1 MGRWRTGG
9 GLDDPVV
16 DDGDRGFVGIN
27 ARLEGDQL
35 GGGYLA
41 VSENGRIDRGSWQP
55 RRAIES
61 VSGALEL
68 AGAPLRLPF
77 FIVETSGGLT
87 VSSAARVDDVV
98 TLTFASH
105 PFTVGLTGYLG
116 IESLTGSVSPN
127 GVQFVTIASSTT
139 ITFSISGASGS
150 ETYSGT
156 GKVRSVLDSAA
167 AAEILASCL
176 FSDPSNESAESVVV
190 AANGQAFIVSVE
202 TGAKTDLA
210 YPTGLTLSG
219 DCELLQCFDRVL
231 LFRKGGQP
239 WVWHPQGRSVSAA
252 VLASNVVT
260 VTLKNH
266 GLTTGD
272 SVVLASIG
280 YVTTNPN
287 GTRVVTGVLTD
298 DTFTFALTGAN
309 ETFTAN
315 TGTATAGFVKARA
328 GAYTQP
334 QVFEVDSS
342 NADVADGLATFT
354 VSGNTTI
361 FEGDRITIFDATD
374 EHFSGFVGR
383 SFTVTAASATA
394 ISFYIP
400 VADHDGSGHSEYVTI
415 GKLVSSGAGFM
426 HSPGAPWG
434 VYHQRRLWV
443 PFWYS
448 QTGTTASPT
457 FADREIRDEI
467 AASDILDSDTFDQ
480 ITNQFRVT
488 AGIADFTVAMQPFYE
503 DALIVMNRNS
513 LHLISGVSGSLA
525 DTTVNELTREIG
537 CLARKSLAI
546 HGSEIMFLSDS
557 GVYQISFLDQ
567 YNLRGVGLPLS
578 DAIQPIIDRI
588 NASLAGAAVGVYF
601 NNRYYL
607 AVPLDSAQ
615 GLGDA
620 TGNNAILVY
629 NFLNQAWESVDSVAD
644 SNWNVLN
651 FHIARS
657 GARNDLY
664 AVNTVGGLHK
674 IDSLDSDI
682 DVVAVTPGG
691 SESSLRVSSRMD
703 TRQFTFGTLDRK
715 RFSELQIRLE
725 SSSSLASD
733 GAIYFATEDP
743 DTDEPVITV
752 SDTLSESLPPGE
764 SASIRTRV
772 GGVRG
777 HGGTISFR
785 ASSGRPKVREV
796 LVRGTETNRNVT
808 NQT

>member
-16 DDGDRGFVGIN
+16 DDGDRGFVGLN

-35 GGGYLA
+35 SGGYLA

-77 FIVETSGGLT
+77 FIVETAGGLT
-87 VSSAARVDDVV
+87 VSSAARVDEVV

-116 IESLTGSVSPN
+116 VESLTGSVSPN

-190 AANGQAFIVSVE
+190 AANGQAFLVDVA
-202 TGAKTDLA
+202 TGAKTDLD
-210 YPTGLTLSG
+210 YPTGLTLSS

-239 WVWHPQGRSVSAA
+239 WVWYPQGRSVSAA

-280 YVTTNPN
+280 YATTNPN

-298 DTFTFALTGAN
+298 DTFTFALTAAN

-328 GAYTQP
+328 GTYTQP
-334 QVFEVDSS
+334 QVFEVTDG
-342 NADVADGLATFT
+342 DVDVVDGLCTLT
-354 VSGNTTI
+354 VTGNTTI
-361 FEGDRITIFDATD
+361 NEGDRITIYGTD
-374 EHFSGFVGR
+374 NTDFSPYVGR
-383 SFTVTAASATA
+383 SFQVLSASSTAF
-394 ISFYIP
+394 SFYI
-400 VADHDGSGHSEYVTI
+400 TI
-415 GKLVSSGAGFM
+415 KDISTINTDVLFVGKQVSVGAGFM

-457 FADREIRDEI
+457 FTDREIRDEI

-503 DALIVMNRNS
+503 DAIIVMNRNS
-513 LHLISGVSGSLA
+513 LHLISGVSGSLS

-588 NASLAGAAVGVYF
+588 NSSLAAEAVGVYF